1 MSSLSPGR
9 NASLLQHL
17 TAHQIISFQKICFSA
32 MEELSVYK
40 QLEVDLSLQLL
51 KPIVVRHL
59 VVIQDHLSL
68 KKVYAFFYAHVGSF
82 SSENKISFT

>member
-1 MSSLSPGR
+1 
-9 NASLLQHL
+9 
-17 TAHQIISFQKICFSA
+17 

-51 KPIVVRHL
+51 KPIVARHL
-59 VVIQDHLSL
+59 VVIQDHLCL
-68 KKVYAFFYAHVGSF
+68 KKVYSFFYANVGSF